1 MKKTQPKTVRVYS
14 KKISDEEFARM
25 SDFFERY
32 DRCRHFF
39 LNRYCGIN
47 SMLAV
52 NNWQALRNQ
61 VRKWDKPVKG
71 SKGKLETV
79 CNFQTKHW
87 VGALREAC
95 ANIKSMWSNLANR
108 LKKLIQGNENFSADQ
123 RH

>member
-32 DRCRHFF
+32 GRCRHFF

-52 NNWQALRNQ
+52 NNW
-61 VRKWDKPVKG
+61 
-71 SKGKLETV
+71 
-79 CNFQTKHW
+79 
-87 VGALREAC
+87 
-95 ANIKSMWSNLANR
+95 
-108 LKKLIQGNENFSADQ
+108 
-123 RH
+123 

>member
-1 MKKTQPKTVRVYS
+1 VKKTQPKTVRVYS

-32 DRCRHFF
+32 GRCRHFF
-39 LNRYCGIN
+39 LNRYCGIK

-52 NNWQALRNQ
+52 NNWQALR
-61 VRKWDKPVKG
+61 
-71 SKGKLETV
+71 ETV
-79 CNFQTKHW
+79 YNFQTKHW

-108 LKKLIQGNENFSADQ
+108 LKKLIQGNENLSADQ
-123 RH
+123 RHLLFFILKFKGSV